1 MDEDVVEPDYEKAE
15 LWLADLREDLDV
27 IRYPTRVRMMVAVG
41 EAMRRADSL
50 ARLEHALQHLP

>member
-1 MDEDVVEPDYEKAE
+1 MDADVALDYEKAE

-27 IRYPTRVRMMVAVG
+27 IRYPTRVQMMRAVA
-41 EAMRRADSL
+41 EAGRRAESL